1 MKTFNLLP
9 IAALVLSAF
18 ALPALA
24 QSGNNRNNAPSAA
37 SIDQR
42 QADQQQSI
50 AKGIAAGW
58 ITAAEAERLQSG
70 QQNVQRMEDRANA
83 DGRMS
88 RTERTEISQEL
99 DRQQRRISRAANN
112 GEYVHGMDQRQAE
125 QRAAI

>member
-18 ALPALA
+18 ALPVLA
-24 QSGNNRNNAPSAA
+24 QSGNYGNNGNNRNAPSAA

-50 AKGIAAGW
+50 AKGVAAGW

-88 RTERTEISQEL
+88 RTERTEISQEQT
-99 DRQQRRISRAANN
+99 RQERRISRA
-112 GEYVHGMDQRQAE
+112 V
-125 QRAAI
+125 